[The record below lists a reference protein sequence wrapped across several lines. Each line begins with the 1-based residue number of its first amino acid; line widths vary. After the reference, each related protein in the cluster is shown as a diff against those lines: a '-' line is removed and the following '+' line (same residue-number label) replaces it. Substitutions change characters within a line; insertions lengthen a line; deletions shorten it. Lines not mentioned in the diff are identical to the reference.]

1 MKQSRLKVLSLVM
14 AAALCMTLLPVT
26 ALAADGDAMTLG
38 ASSIPKGNFIYYGN
52 YGGENI
58 KWKVLSDEGNG
69 GTYQDSGAAMF
80 LLSEYIL
87 DNNNVQF
94 EAVWDSDDG
103 DGQGT
108 QYNMWQHSDGQVWC
122 STFTNS
128 AFDKKEAAAIH
139 KTSKTDNKTDS
150 ATGPY
155 NVSWGAS
162 SLNEEQV
169 FFISADEA
177 AAYIGPND
185 GAAGL
190 AATTSAGGAGAWWLR
205 SPYRYNAY
213 NAGAVIDNGFV
224 RDRSVDITYG
234 ARPAFNLNLD
244 SVLFASA
251 AAGGKSSGA
260 AGAGALQKITGPA
273 PTEWKLTLRDS
284 SRSGFDVS
292 GETISGSTVS
302 FSYSGAKTGTNEYLS
317 AIIEQGGSITHYGRI
332 KLLDETT
339 ESSGTASITLPAN
352 VKLGGN
358 VSLYVFNEQY
368 NGDKK
373 TDYASELKSL
383 NPPPAE
389 GNKLLSITQPV
400 PVIGLSNG
408 TAKTAEAMGLPKTVD
423 ITTSTGTPTEAEV
436 AWKVDECGY
445 DQTKDEAQ
453 TFDVSGTVTLPDGVT
468 NPDNVSLNVTISVTV
483 SAKADPNINSISIK
497 TKPDKTRYTEGDT
510 LDLNGLE
517 ITIGYSGGDPKD
529 VPFSDFA
536 DSGVSTSPAN
546 GAPLTTANTTVTVS
560 VGAYSDSFN
569 ITVAEGNKLLSITQ
583 PVPVIGLSN
592 GTEKT
597 AEAMGL
603 PETVGI
609 TTSSGSPTSASVT
622 WDVNGCSYDPAN
634 EKQQEFTVSG
644 TVTLPDGVTNPDNV
658 PLNVTISVTVSAKP
672 DPTVTSVI
680 IKTPPTKT
688 SYTEGDTLDL
698 NGLEITIGYSG
709 GDTADLPYP
718 DCLDSG
724 VSTDPAHGAKLTTAN
739 TTVTVSVG
747 GSSVDFD
754 INVTEAE
761 KPGPGTDPDL
771 GTYTISFDINGGDGS
786 NPADMTTT
794 DGKLSSLPA
803 PTRSGYTFVGWFT
816 EKTGGEKITE
826 NYTFTADTTVYA
838 RWLQGNVTTDVKVNE
853 GAPDTTMENSED
865 ELADKLLDAGDKAAV
880 AGGAKADI
888 WLEISA
894 LAENNVPAADK
905 AVISAKAAEKL
916 GNDVEIT
923 YLDLSMF
930 KKIGTAAA
938 EKLTGTLDTEIHI
951 VITVPD
957 EIRQAGAFRLIH
969 SHDSGSG
976 AEATIITPDSYD
988 PATGVLKF
996 TTDRFSTYA
1005 LAYTSTGGGSG
1016 SDPDDDDRPNR
1027 PSGGGDSSD
1036 SWDDHNYEFWDGVK
1050 QKVQDA
1056 EPGETVKVNARSYD
1070 KFPYDLMEALYDRGD
1085 VSLEIRWDDGDTFTI
1100 PAGKALKP
1108 AKNRIFYRLE
1118 YLAEQY
1124 KDVPAAAPAQE
1135 EDPAKLN
1142 PSTGVG
1148 SFWDYLAFLLC
1159 SIFDAA

>member
-1 MKQSRLKVLSLVM
+1 MKKTMRSFFALILASAMCLAMSTQAFALQIFVKTLTGKHITIEVEPTDSVEAVKGKIQEKEGIPPEQQRLIFAGKQLEDGK
-14 AAALCMTLLPVT
+14 TLQDYGIQKDSTLH
-26 ALAADGDAMTLG
+26 LKLRSSGDAMTLG
-38 ASSIPKGNFIYYGN
+38 ASSIDSGDYIYYGIYN
-52 YGGENI
+52 SAPI
-58 KWKVLSDEGNG
+58 QWRVLDTQTNTGKEGL
-69 GTYQDSGAAMF
+69 F
-80 LLSEYIL
+80 LLSEKLLGTGRNGDVRFDQSGNSNNWQSSTAQDWCKDFAGIDGSSVTDAFTPAELDAIL
-87 DNNNVQF
+87 
-94 EAVWDSDDG
+94 ATTKSD
-103 DGQGT
+103 
-108 QYNMWQHSDGQVWC
+108 
-122 STFTNS
+122 S
-128 AFDKKEAAAIH
+128 AFTSSTHRVPFRAADNILNNDKVFFLSAEEVENSGYGFNSDTARIA
-139 KTSKTDNKTDS
+139 NYGDS
-150 ATGPY
+150 AG
-155 NVSWGAS
+155 V
-162 SLNEEQV
+162 
-169 FFISADEA
+169 
-177 AAYIGPND
+177 
-185 GAAGL
+185 
-190 AATTSAGGAGAWWLR
+190 WWLR
-205 SPYRYNAY
+205 SPHEYNDDD
-213 NAGAVIDNGFV
+213 AGAVGFYGIV
-224 RDRSVDITYG
+224 SPGDVDDVWA

-260 AGAGALQKITGPA
+260 AGAGALQEITGSA
-273 PTEWKLTLRDS
+273 PTEWKLTLLDS
-284 SRSGFDVS
+284 DRTFSVS
-292 GETISGSTVS
+292 DEEIDDDTVS
-302 FSYSGAKTGTNEYLS
+302 FSYADAETGANEYLS
-317 AIIEQGGSITHYGRI
+317 AVIVDNGSITRYGQV
-332 KLLDETT
+332 LALDDVGKA
-339 ESSGTASITLPAN
+339 SGSNIEITLPSG
-352 VKLGGN
+352 VLLGGD
-358 VSLYVFNEQY
+358 VKLYVFNEQC

-373 TDYASELKSL
+373 TDYASELKLLDVVS
-383 NPPPAE
+383 AME
-389 GNKLLSITQPV
+389 NKLVSIPE
-400 PVIGLSNG
+400 L
-408 TAKTAEAMGLPKTVD
+408 A
-423 ITTSTGTPTEAEV
+423 
-436 AWKVDECGY
+436 
-445 DQTKDEAQ
+445 
-453 TFDVSGTVTLPDGVT
+453 
-468 NPDNVSLNVTISVTV
+468 
-483 SAKADPNINSISIK
+483 
-497 TKPDKTRYTEGDT
+497 
-510 LDLNGLE
+510 
-517 ITIGYSGGDPKD
+517 
-529 VPFSDFA
+529 
-536 DSGVSTSPAN
+536 
-546 GAPLTTANTTVTVS
+546 
-560 VGAYSDSFN
+560 
-569 ITVAEGNKLLSITQ
+569 
-583 PVPVIGLSN
+583 PVIGLSN

-597 AEAMGL
+597 PEALNL

>member
-1 MKQSRLKVLSLVM
+1 
-14 AAALCMTLLPVT
+14 
-26 ALAADGDAMTLG
+26 
-38 ASSIPKGNFIYYGN
+38 
-52 YGGENI
+52 
-58 KWKVLSDEGNG
+58 
-69 GTYQDSGAAMF
+69 MF

-622 WDVNGCSYDPAN
+622 WDVDGCSYNPASGSA
-634 EKQQEFTVSG
+634 QTFDVSG

-658 PLNVTISVTVSAKP
+658 SLNVTISVTVSAKV
-672 DPTVTSVI
+672 DSTVASVE
-680 IKTPPTKT
+680 IKTSPTKT

-698 NGLEITIGYSG
+698 TGLAITIVYSDDASSSSSSSASDSSG
-709 GDTADLPYP
+709 SSVDIEFSDFADY
-718 DCLDSG
+718 G
-724 VSTDPAHGAKLTTAN
+724 VGTTPAHGAKLTTAN

-747 GSSVDFD
+747 EHSDSFN
-754 INVTEAE
+754 ITVTEAGNPD
-761 KPGPGTDPDL
+761 PGPDD
-771 GTYTISFDINGGDGS
+771 D
-786 NPADMTTT
+786 
-794 DGKLSSLPA
+794 
-803 PTRSGYTFVGWFT
+803 
-816 EKTGGEKITE
+816 
-826 NYTFTADTTVYA
+826 
-838 RWLQGNVTTDVKVNE
+838 
-853 GAPDTTMENSED
+853 
-865 ELADKLLDAGDKAAV
+865 
-880 AGGAKADI
+880 
-888 WLEISA
+888 
-894 LAENNVPAADK
+894 
-905 AVISAKAAEKL
+905 
-916 GNDVEIT
+916 
-923 YLDLSMF
+923 
-930 KKIGTAAA
+930 
-938 EKLTGTLDTEIHI
+938 
-951 VITVPD
+951 
-957 EIRQAGAFRLIH
+957 
-969 SHDSGSG
+969 
-976 AEATIITPDSYD
+976 
-988 PATGVLKF
+988 
-996 TTDRFSTYA
+996 
-1005 LAYTSTGGGSG
+1005 
-1016 SDPDDDDRPNR
+1016 DDDDRPSR
-1027 PSGGGDSSD
+1027 PSGGGGDSD
-1036 SWDDHNYEFWDGVK
+1036 SHPDDDNYEFWDKVK

-1056 EPGETVKVNARSYD
+1056 EPGETIKVNARSYD
-1070 KFPYDLMEALYDRGD
+1070 KFPYDLMKALYDRGD

-1100 PAGKALKP
+1100 PAGQALKP

-1118 YLAEQY
+1118 YLAEQF
-1124 KDVPAAAPAQE
+1124 KDAPAAAPVQE

-1142 PSTGVG
+1142 PSTGAG
-1148 SFWDYLAFLLC
+1148 SFWDYLMFLLC